1 VILEAELPRDA
12 RAAFQARALVASFR
26 CGLSVL
32 QLADAMLAVSELVA
46 RAYRGGEGPITL
58 RLESPGSGVLRADI
72 GDEAK
77 AFNGAPDEDLGL
89 EIVGA
94 TTDDW
99 GVEDDG
105 GRAWFQIGVA
115 RTSSAQGAGRAGS

>member
-26 CGLSVL
+26 CGLTVL
-32 QLADAMLAVSELVA
+32 QLADAVLAVSELVA
-46 RAYRGGEGPITL
+46 RAYSTGDGAITL
-58 RLESPGSGVLRADI
+58 RLESPSSGLLRADI
-72 GDEAK
+72 GGEAK
-77 AFNGAPDEDLGL
+77 AFNAPSNGDLGL

-99 GVEDDG
+99 GVADDG
-105 GRAWFQIGVA
+105 GRAWFEIGVA
-115 RTSSAQGAGRAGS
+115 RT

>member
-1 VILEAELPRDA
+1 MILEAELPRDA

-26 CGLSVL
+26 CGLTVL

-46 RAYRGGEGPITL
+46 RAYRKGEGPITL
-58 RLESPGSGVLRADI
+58 RLESPDGGVLRADI

-77 AFNGAPDEDLGL
+77 SFNGDPGEELGL

-105 GRAWFQIGVA
+105 GRAW
-115 RTSSAQGAGRAGS
+115 